1 VLIKRCDEV
10 MERSQKILD
19 ELAANSTGLKELFDS
34 ATGTL
39 TFRRE
44 CLQAAFAPGGE
55 RPDES
60 KADEHQAKLS
70 AFRKSSGPAAIISAN
85 AHEPCEKFMDL
96 DCLSMTLKKMST
108 YSFKSDEAMRTEKKR
123 LKEIADSFR
132 KIPNRCAEQVNRL
145 SSAFNKKLDRQ
156 IETTAAE
163 RMKREKVAQE
173 SKTKEEARAR
183 IAKTGSKK
191 DGVGTLLPVID
202 LKADDNKCKPI
213 PVLKSHV
220 VDNAGLQHAAS
231 NGPFL
236 LDCSA
241 RPVSSE
247 LSEELT
253 KFHERFKVSSSY
265 SKSGRGAEELT
276 AHLDQANTIIQKL
289 DLFGKA
295 IAAKMGAADR
305 IYLGKSWMHGCE
317 AEERMVGPEYAFLTS
332 MKLQVKGSREVKL
345 ASFEDAFTAVR
356 KTKADTA
363 TWSLQEAL
371 NVLGQMNDQKDFDS
385 LCENGAVF
393 VGKVEPSQMLVVP
406 AGWIVIS
413 NVLNKVDNLQLR
425 WVRLPCA
432 LNASFTLM
440 VKMLIDDPAAVKTN
454 SAQAFL
460 VKVFQAAG
468 SPLTKRPATGGSPP
482 PQKALKSEKAS

>member
-1 VLIKRCDEV
+1 
-10 MERSQKILD
+10 
-19 ELAANSTGLKELFDS
+19 
-34 ATGTL
+34 
-39 TFRRE
+39 
-44 CLQAAFAPGGE
+44 
-55 RPDES
+55 
-60 KADEHQAKLS
+60 
-70 AFRKSSGPAAIISAN
+70 
-85 AHEPCEKFMDL
+85 
-96 DCLSMTLKKMST
+96 
-108 YSFKSDEAMRTEKKR
+108 
-123 LKEIADSFR
+123 
-132 KIPNRCAEQVNRL
+132 
-145 SSAFNKKLDRQ
+145 
-156 IETTAAE
+156 
-163 RMKREKVAQE
+163 
-173 SKTKEEARAR
+173 
-183 IAKTGSKK
+183 
-191 DGVGTLLPVID
+191 VGTLLPVID

-241 RPVSSE
+241 HPVSSE

-276 AHLDQANTIIQKL
+276 AHLDQANAIIQKF

-345 ASFEDAFTAVR
+345 ASFEDVFTAVR

-440 VKMLIDDPAAVKTN
+440 VKMLIDDPATVKTN